1 MTEPFAPQ
9 LVIGDIVLEQEIARG
24 GQAVVWRAK
33 ECSLP
38 GRPLAVKLVALRF
51 EDRDDHHAAAH
62 RTRAVQK
69 TEATAWGRFTA
80 ASNVVPLY
88 GCINEIVEVGPQK
101 WIILGFKMPLSDI
114 GDLGKFI
121 SDGRHRLI
129 DRKELRGLLLGIARG
144 LKSAHDLD
152 VSHCDIK
159 PVNVLLFTENGALT
173 PKIMDFGL
181 STEKTFSNNEGGT
194 PEYMAP
200 ERFQRDR
207 QFSLDELKV
216 QDVYSLGVLF
226 YELSTGVRP
235 YCCSDWESADERW
248 NAYARLHAEG
258 EIDVSTIKDR
268 LDTRSASLIQRM
280 LDPDPTRRIPL
291 HRVISELDRQVVD
304 SLTSRGSREIVP
316 ILRPGLYRWNINV
329 HQALGNELHI
339 YLLRGKAPAGDRLWI
354 ENHLREIGVH
364 GYSLYRVLGG
374 YDYLLRVWIKP
385 TYANLLARVLKEFE
399 NARSGVLRRMRVLQ
413 QNLFQ
418 KSRRLNDLTKEAL
431 LQSLASLAS
440 QHMHGSD
447 LRPTGVDDEA
457 AIFSQLRKMGYV
469 TSMLDKGKQPARV
482 RFFVTLLAN
491 RTMNATYW
499 QAVAERIRYEL
510 KGRVHELSTYA
521 GEGDFPILCKFR
533 LRRFLQFADIYKALN
548 EIVAEVRLEDVEIT
562 CQTYADMDKE
572 GLVES
577 DDGSIIM
584 EASKYYKEH
593 FV

>member
-1 MTEPFAPQ
+1 MTEPFTPQ

-51 EDRDDHHAAAH
+51 EDRDEPAAAN
-62 RTRAVQK
+62 RTREVQR

-88 GCINEIVEVGPQK
+88 GCINEIIEIGPQK
-101 WIILGFKMPLSDI
+101 WIILGFKMPLSEI

-121 SDGRHRLI
+121 SDGRHRSI

-159 PVNVLLFTENGALT
+159 PVNVLLFTENGELT

-181 STEKTFSNNEGGT
+181 STERTFSNNEGGT

-207 QFSLDELKV
+207 QFSLEELKI

-235 YCCSDWESADERW
+235 YCHSDWESEDERW

-258 EIDVSTIKDR
+258 NADVSAIRNR

-280 LDPDPTRRIPL
+280 LDPDPLRRIPL

-304 SLTSRGSREIVP
+304 SLTSRGSRAIAP
-316 ILRPGLYRWNINV
+316 ILRPGSYRWNVNV

-339 YLLRGKAPAGDRLWI
+339 YLLRGKAPAADRLWI

-374 YDYLLRVWIKP
+374 FDYLLRIWIKP
-385 TYANLLARVLKEFE
+385 TYANLLARVLREFE
-399 NARSGVLRRMRVLQ
+399 SARSGVLRRMRVLE
-413 QNLFQ
+413 QNLYQ
-418 KSRRLNDLTKEAL
+418 KSRQLNGLTKETL
-431 LQSLASLAS
+431 LRDLASLA
-440 QHMHGSD
+440 QPYTRGGEQG
-447 LRPTGVDDEA
+447 PAGAEDDA
-457 AIFSQLRKMGYV
+457 AIFLQLRKKGYV
-469 TSMLDKGKQPARV
+469 TSMLDKGTQPARV

-491 RTMNATYW
+491 RAMNATYW
-499 QAVAERIRYEL
+499 EAVAEKIRKQL
-510 KGRVHELSTYA
+510 KGRVHELSTYS

-533 LRRFLQFADIYKALN
+533 LRRFLQFADIYRALN
-548 EIVAEVRLEDVEIT
+548 DIVALVRLEEVEIT
-562 CQTYADMDKE
+562 CQTYVDMDKE

-584 EASKYYKEH
+584 EASKYHKDH